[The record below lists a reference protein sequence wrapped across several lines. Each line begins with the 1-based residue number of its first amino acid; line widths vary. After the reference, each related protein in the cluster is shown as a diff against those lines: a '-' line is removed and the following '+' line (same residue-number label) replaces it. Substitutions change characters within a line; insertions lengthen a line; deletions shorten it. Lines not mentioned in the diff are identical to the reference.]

1 MKVKEIVEKLNLEV
15 VIEADLNK
23 KVTGG
28 YTGDLLSNVMAKAK
42 AGNLW
47 ITIQSH
53 QNVIAVAL
61 LVEISAVIIAEDS
74 SVDDKAKERA
84 KQKGINILRS
94 QDNAYQIAGKM
105 FKEGID

>member
-15 VIEADLNK
+15 VVEADLNQK
-23 KVTGG
+23 ITGG